1 MNKNL
6 AALGIPFLFACVLA
20 FGSLFVVTEMQQVL
34 VLQFGELVRTIRNP
48 GLHFKFPFIQDL
60 VYYDKRILDF
70 DVSATEVT
78 LGDQKRLVVDTFT
91 RYRIVDPALFYNTV
105 GSEMGAQARLVALI
119 TGALRGVLGSTPLGV
134 ILSPE
139 RAEKLALIRQLL
151 NKGCA
156 GLGIEVVD
164 VRIRRADLPSQ
175 NSQAIFNRMISERQ
189 KEAQETRAEG
199 MERAEIIRAEAD
211 LECTTLRA
219 TARQTAQEEKGVADR
234 KALRIIGETYAKDPE
249 FAAFYQSLTAYPE
262 ALKDAQYF
270 LTPEGDFFQYFKKK
284 DLPK

>member
-1 MNKNL
+1 
-6 AALGIPFLFACVLA
+6 
-20 FGSLFVVTEMQQVL
+20 
-34 VLQFGELVRTIRNP
+34 
-48 GLHFKFPFIQDL
+48 
-60 VYYDKRILDF
+60 
-70 DVSATEVT
+70 
-78 LGDQKRLVVDTFT
+78 
-91 RYRIVDPALFYNTV
+91 
-105 GSEMGAQARLVALI
+105 MGAQARLVALI

-139 RAEKLALIRQLL
+139 RAQKLTLIRQLL
-151 NKGCA
+151 NKGCS

-164 VRIRRADLPSQ
+164 VRIRRADLPLQ

-219 TARQTAQEEKGVADR
+219 NARQKAQEEKGLADR
-234 KALRIIGETYAKDPE
+234 KALRIIGEAYAKNPE

-270 LTPEGDFFQYFKKK
+270 LTPDGDFFQYFKKK
-284 DLPK
+284 DMPK